1 MSLLPYL
8 RGMARKALPLHLP
21 DNDLRSLTTLPRG
34 GTPPARTQTRAGV
47 LDLLR
52 RGQHPSRIA
61 EALSV
66 SSATA
71 FNLKRRYRHDGLAA
85 ALFDR
90 PRSGKP
96 PSLDGAQRAKLT
108 AVACSPAPPGH
119 ARWTLRLLST
129 RPSNSAL
136 SRAARPTRAKGF
148 PKNRAE
154 AALAKAVGQR
164 RDHGR
169 IPGADGRGL
178 TSLSLAV

>member
-108 AVACSPAPPGH
+108 AGVFACAPGARALDLAPA
-119 ARWTLRLLST
+119 LD
-129 RPSNSAL
+129 
-136 SRAARPTRAKGF
+136 
-148 PKNRAE
+148 
-154 AALAKAVGQR
+154 KAVQLGFVESSSPNA
-164 RDHGR
+164 GKG
-169 IPGADGRGL
+169 IPKKP
-178 TSLSLAV
+178 S